1 MSVPVWLVRQPCA
14 IGDAVDNAQIV
25 SLVESSELELELDVC
40 ASVGS
45 CVLDLDYIVNNIEM
59 NEIIEKYS

>member
-1 MSVPVWLVRQPCA
+1 MSVQVWLVRQPCA

-25 SLVESSELELELDVC
+25 SLVDSSELELELDVC

-45 CVLDLDYIVNNIEM
+45 RVLDLDYIVNNMKM